1 MSSHPL
7 RQWRIRNGVTL
18 SNFAQM
24 IGSTA
29 SSISRVERGN
39 QSPSLSLMMRIV
51 AATDSEV
58 SVMDFF
64 LDWQKNDHQA

>member
-1 MSSHPL
+1 
-7 RQWRIRNGVTL
+7 
-18 SNFAQM
+18 M

-51 AATDSEV
+51 AATNSEV